1 MATNFT
7 RGNGKIY
14 DIVSEEFISTVNY
27 QIHEE
32 LSKDGNPVRW
42 WGELTFTDSV
52 RIQDGDRYLL
62 QLEDDRGGRCFL
74 RRRIN
79 KAIISVPPRFFYM
92 LQSTSPLE

>member
-1 MATNFT
+1 MAANVT

-14 DIVSEEFISTVNY
+14 DTGSEEFISTVNY

-42 WGELTFTDSV
+42 WGELTFIDSV
-52 RIQDGDRYLL
+52 RIQDGDRYLI
-62 QLEDDRGGRCFL
+62 QLEDDRRGRCSL
-74 RRRIN
+74 RRRTN

-92 LQSTSPLE
+92 LQGTSPLK